1 MVAFIHDSF
10 REVFYNMW
18 IVARPGPEFIR
29 CIRFISTSIAHDL
42 SYALIFYFCTYF
54 IFAVILAIRRKP
66 LVAGPRL
73 FFRVASGLLCEI
85 YGSTHINIRF
95 ATNVV
100 KYVVER

>member
-66 LVAGPRL
+66 LVAGPR
-73 FFRVASGLLCEI
+73 FFRVVGGFFSEINSG
-85 YGSTHINIRF
+85 THINIRF

-100 KYVVER
+100 EDIVER